1 MISSFSSLFS
11 KLMESSYQS
20 FSAAHSESSYFV
32 VCIFHILSTP
42 PQCVFPFFNYYCLK
56 NANKYKHYNNCYKH
70 TARKIISKFS
80 FMNTEHSPNSRG
92 KGRWSYFT
100 LPLPATTEL
109 DLGSQFCTKFF
120 FFLTLAHVTTTML
133 LHEICPLLDIRTGF
147 ESITNYLNSNISNKT
162 AKLVSP
168 I

>member
-11 KLMESSYQS
+11 KLMESSYQN

-92 KGRWSYFT
+92 KGRLSYFT

-109 DLGSQFCTKFF
+109 DLGSQFCTKFVF
-120 FFLTLAHVTTTML
+120 FF
-133 LHEICPLLDIRTGF
+133 
-147 ESITNYLNSNISNKT
+147 NISTCNYHNVT
-162 AKLVSP
+162 S
-168 I
+168 